1 MLNAVALWLSQF
13 LKDHPVVMPLALV
26 VPLALLAFL
35 RKTYPSRTL
44 VALAALP
51 CVLTAGVLMRQDWI
65 AVLLALDLALILVMA
80 YDAWTPAGPGD
91 FTVHREAP
99 RIASLRKTHTVSLQ
113 IINRLPRDQE
123 LVVRDDL
130 PPSFDAEPAE
140 LPLTLPP
147 RSRLMTHYDLTPTVR
162 GEFQMGSIH
171 LRTRSR
177 LGLWHRYL
185 RLPEPSTVRVYPDL
199 KQLGEYALLARTNR
213 LSLMGLRRTRR
224 VGQDNDFERLRDYTT
239 DDNYKHI
246 DWRSTARRSKLTVKD
261 FQATQSQRII
271 FLLDCGRMMTNH
283 ASGLSL
289 LDHAFNSMLML
300 SHIALSRGDA
310 VGLVTFS
317 DGIHTSVPAR
327 GGRTQMNH
335 LLHAVFDRFPT
346 LVESRYEEAFLHL
359 SSRFRKRSL
368 VVLFTNIVDEVNA
381 RQVQQYLG
389 HIGRR
394 HLPLLVLLRDHQMYA
409 PLADP
414 TPEGSSLYRA
424 AAAAEVL
431 TWRQQVL
438 TDLTHQGVLVLDQF
452 PERMTAPLINQYLEI
467 KARHLL

>member
-13 LKDHPVVMPLALV
+13 LKDHPVVLPLTLV
-26 VPLALLAFL
+26 VPLALLAFW
-35 RKTYPSRTL
+35 RKTYPSKAL

-51 CVLTAGVLMRQDWI
+51 CLLTAGVLLRQDWI
-65 AVLLALDLALILVMA
+65 TLLLALDVALVLLMA
-80 YDAWTPAGPGD
+80 VDAFTPPGPQA
-91 FTVHREAP
+91 FVVQREAP

-113 IINRLPRDQE
+113 LINRLPRAQE
-123 LVVRDDL
+123 LLLRDDL
-130 PPSFDAEPAE
+130 PPGFTAEPID
-140 LPLTLPP
+140 LPLTIPA
-147 RSRLMTHYDLTPTVR
+147 RSRLLTHYDLTPTAR
-162 GEFQMGSIH
+162 GEFTLDSVH

-177 LGLWHRYL
+177 FGLWHRYL
-185 RLPEPSTVRVYPDL
+185 SLPEPSTVRVYPDL
-199 KQLGEYALLARTNR
+199 KQLGEYSLLARTNR

-271 FLLDCGRMMTNH
+271 FLLDCGRMMTNE

-289 LDHAFNSMLML
+289 LDHALNSMLML

-317 DGIHTSVPAR
+317 DAIHTSVPAR

-368 VVLFTNIVDEVNA
+368 VVLFTNIVDDVNA

-389 HIGRR
+389 HIGHR

-409 PLADP
+409 PLARP
-414 TPEGSSLYRA
+414 SPEGPALYRA

-431 TWRQQVL
+431 SWRQQVL